1 VPRLPELRFDEW
13 LQLSGGTRTMA
24 IRDKIAANAQPHLQ
38 PGEQIQGVFS
48 AQTMSQWWILLTIFI
63 LLFGN
68 RYRPVVATDRRI
80 LVFDSGRWTTT
91 QAKSLVRELPRQTP
105 LGEPSGLW
113 WRTESLGERLYV
125 HKRYHKDVREIQAGA
140 VAAGP
145 AVGRPLPPPGT

>member
-1 VPRLPELRFDEW
+1 VRGADDALRLVPRLPELRFDEW

-68 RYRPVVATDRRI
+68 RYRRRG
-80 LVFDSGRWTTT
+80 SR
-91 QAKSLVRELPRQTP
+91 S
-105 LGEPSGLW
+105 
-113 WRTESLGERLYV
+113 
-125 HKRYHKDVREIQAGA
+125 
-140 VAAGP
+140 VAAI
-145 AVGRPLPPPGT
+145 AQ